1 MPKDFVSSLWCTS
14 HELGVPRLTG
24 REENMEN
31 STDILT
37 IAEVAKL
44 LRCSKAHVQN
54 ALRGKLHGVPRL
66 MHLAMGRRKVVRRE
80 WLQEWLETGKTQ

>member
-1 MPKDFVSSLWCTS
+1 MPNDFPSFALSIS
-14 HELGVPRLTG
+14 HELRLPRLTD
-24 REENMEN
+24 RKENKEN

-54 ALRGKLHGVPRL
+54 ALCGKLRGVPRR
-66 MHLAMGRRKVVRRE
+66 MHLAMGRRKVVRRA

>member
-1 MPKDFVSSLWCTS
+1 MPNDFPSSALS
-14 HELGVPRLTG
+14 IRHELRLPRLTD

-37 IAEVAKL
+37 IAEVATV

-54 ALRGKLHGVPRL
+54 ALRGKLRGVPRL
-66 MHLAMGRRKVVRRE
+66 MHLAMGRRKVVRRQ